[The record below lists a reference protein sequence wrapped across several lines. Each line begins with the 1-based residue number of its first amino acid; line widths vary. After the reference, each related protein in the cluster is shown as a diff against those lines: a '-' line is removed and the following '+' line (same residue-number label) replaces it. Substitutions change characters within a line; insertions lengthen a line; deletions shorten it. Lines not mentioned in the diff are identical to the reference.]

1 MGLRKNVFFR
11 ALIIILAIAL
21 PVLIFSEYNYYA
33 VIQYGLLS
41 PTYAVPNNALQ
52 VSVYLQN
59 VGSADAVPIFTL
71 QVVNATIQEVSI
83 PSIADN
89 KLSSFYHF
97 NNETATIDN
106 ITASAGNSSDLWAIV
121 YVIPNNNTSAFSVYS
136 SVKIPFDF
144 LHIRNEV
151 SPTLTNKISYNLSPS
166 HFFNK
171 SYPN

>member
-21 PVLIFSEYNYYA
+21 PVFIFYEYNYYA

-41 PTYAVPNNALQ
+41 PTYVAPNNALQ

-71 QVVNATIQEVSI
+71 QVVNATIQKVSI

-89 KLSSFYHF
+89 KLSSFCHF
-97 NNETATIDN
+97 NNETATIDD
-106 ITASAGNSSDLWAIV
+106 ITASAGNSSDLWAFV

-136 SVKIPFDF
+136 NVKIPFDF

-151 SPTLTNKISYNLSPS
+151 SPTLTNKVSYNLSSS
-166 HFFNK
+166 HLFNK
-171 SYPN
+171 SLS